1 MNMNTNPTV
10 VIQQFTGIA
19 NMNTKD
25 TKLKLTP
32 SEDLLL
38 SNAFYKY
45 QVEVDDNGLRITK
58 VFVSGTG
65 NDDNLHSGRG
75 RRI

>member
-1 MNMNTNPTV
+1 
-10 VIQQFTGIA
+10 
-19 NMNTKD
+19 MNTKD

-45 QVEVDDNGLRITK
+45 QVEVDDDGLR
-58 VFVSGTG
+58 
-65 NDDNLHSGRG
+65 DY
-75 RRI
+75 